1 MEYQLKYNLQVH
13 DSKYR
18 EFLNVLENSLNKQK
32 PVKCSKRAA
41 LQSINDMQVFEYIEI
56 WTDIDS
62 LKEYMKSDEF
72 MSLRGAFQ
80 LLSLIKNFSVTESIE
95 LEKSVLLQDKQ

>member
-18 EFLNVLENSLNKQK
+18 EFLNVLENSLNKPK

-56 WTDIDS
+56 WTDIGS

-95 LEKSVLLQDKQ
+95 LEESTLLHDAQ